1 MYRTVLLLIS
11 AIIAIGASAQPL
23 QTTLM
28 CSSTAKQELH
38 MSVWQMTAGGAI
50 VRLQNAPDASGNMD
64 VIILDS
70 PDFALAPGT
79 CVGKLKRTVQPNV
92 YDLALADRVHKGK
105 KGAAGTMRSTFT
117 AEFTPEGRML
127 LKPYKKSWSVN
138 VFRLLPYLFRVSVH
152 RTDTRPDNLDGA
164 VRLSPSPYYP
174 VTAL

>member
-1 MYRTVLLLIS
+1 MIRLLLLLIS
-11 AIIAIGASAQPL
+11 AIIAVGVSAQPL
-23 QTTLM
+23 QTTL
-28 CSSTAKQELH
+28 SNSGAKPELH

-50 VRLQNAPDASGNMD
+50 VRLQNSPDASGDLD

-79 CVGKLKRTVQPNV
+79 CVGKLKRTVRHNV

-105 KGAAGTMRSTFT
+105 KGAAGTLRSTFT